1 MNARYRVKKLLL
13 TSVIGNAAV
22 CSVKIL
28 GGLISGSTALLADGS
43 DSLLNVVSSVVA
55 YKSLSEAEKPPDE
68 EHPYGHLKFEVYG
81 SMLILVLMVATFS
94 FVGFIAV
101 DRLLRGLSETVDP
114 IGIAFAAA
122 SLTINLVFSSLLRL
136 WGRESSV
143 AVTESR
149 HMALD
154 VAEGAVTL
162 AGVSLGA
169 ALSSVYDAI
178 ATFVIL
184 LLVAFFVSE
193 TLRGLRKEVVDTSP
207 PRSLIQDI
215 EEILNST
222 PGVAGFHDLRARV
235 SAGRV
240 YADVHLVVEGDVSVE
255 KAHEICDTIERRLK
269 DRFDG
274 KVDIVIHVEPMHS

>member
-1 MNARYRVKKLLL
+1 M
-13 TSVIGNAAV
+13 
-22 CSVKIL
+22 KIL

-43 DSLLNVVSSVVA
+43 DSLLNVVSGLVA
-55 YKSLSEAEKPPDE
+55 YKSFREAKKPPDE

-101 DRLLRGLSETVDP
+101 DRLLHGLSETIDP
-114 IGIAFAAA
+114 IGIPFAAV
-122 SLTINLVFSSLLRL
+122 SLIMNLAVSSLLKL

-149 HMALD
+149 HTALD
-154 VAEGAVTL
+154 VMEGAVTL

-178 ATFVIL
+178 ATFAIL
-184 LLVAFFVSE
+184 LLMTIFVLE

-207 PRSLIQDI
+207 PRNLIRDI
-215 EEILNST
+215 EEILSST
-222 PGVAGFHDLRARV
+222 PGVIDFHDLRARV
-235 SAGRV
+235 SAGWV
-240 YADVHLVVEGDVSVE
+240 YADVHLVVEGGVSVE
-255 KAHEICDTIERRLK
+255 KAHEICDAIERRLK

-274 KVDIVIHVEPMHS
+274 KVDIVIHVEPTQG